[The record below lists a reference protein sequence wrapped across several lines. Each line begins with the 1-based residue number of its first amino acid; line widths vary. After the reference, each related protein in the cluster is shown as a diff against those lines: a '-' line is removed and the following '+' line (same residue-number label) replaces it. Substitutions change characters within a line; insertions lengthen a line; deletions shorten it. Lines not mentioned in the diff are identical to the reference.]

1 MVTSEDMEG
10 YYDNPYGWDRL
21 FASLHTLN
29 AFCMCIVIYQFE
41 FEPCFYSRNI
51 INSLLVPDRSIQEIL
66 QHF

>member
-10 YYDNPYGWDRL
+10 YYDNHMDGTGCLRAYIH
-21 FASLHTLN
+21 FN